1 MRGAV
6 AQIAQ
11 RNVRDDQRIISSGL
25 VDSLSLLKLIAS
37 LEKTLNIRI
46 PTTQV
51 QPEDF
56 DSVEV
61 ILETLER
68 VIP

>member
-1 MRGAV
+1 MEV
-6 AQIAQ
+6 AK
-11 RNVRDDQRIISSGL
+11 RSLRDDQCIISSGM
-25 VDSLSLLKLIAS
+25 VDSLSVLKLIAS
-37 LEKTLNIRI
+37 LEKRLRIRI
-46 PTTQV
+46 PTSEV

-56 DSVEV
+56 DSVDI